1 MEGYVGQVCRSRSWG
16 QKCSLGRFIDFR
28 GPNGPAKEE
37 TGGNTTW
44 GVFKAYA
51 FFIHILSV
59 GGSDKVQ
66 RGSTRSFRDAKIKV
80 AVSVD
85 KQSTLIRIYI
95 NKYNSI
101 RR

>member
-1 MEGYVGQVCRSRSWG
+1 MGCFQSVC
-16 QKCSLGRFIDFR
+16 
-28 GPNGPAKEE
+28 
-37 TGGNTTW
+37 
-44 GVFKAYA
+44 V

-66 RGSTRSFRDAKIKV
+66 RGSTRSFRNTKIRV

-85 KQSTLIRIYI
+85 KQSILIRIYV
-95 NKYNSI
+95 NKYISI